1 MSEKPSLMNSMLAHS
16 NSIKGKTPKQRQMT
30 LTNFASMVSEEK
42 DQYIEKLRRRN
53 KRARDKIDLLEDSN
67 SDFMETIRTQQEVLE
82 KMAKKLDT
90 QKVEFRKELKAL
102 RARKNA
108 DILKLKEENAKLKEH
123 QSENEVDIPSK
134 EISMSGDVNSEAG
147 ELQELDSLRMDN
159 NRLEEELDSLAKEMG
174 DLKKSTNV
182 EITEKYEHLLADKDE
197 ELRLVRQELEDAKG
211 RIKDLLPDESEQT
224 SAETT
229 ADEVLEN
236 TREKLKETVLEVNT
250 LRKEQSRYLEEF
262 NQLKDQLQ
270 NSELKK
276 KLTES
281 LLTDSQKKMEELAK
295 KNKELVLEIESH
307 EQREKETNELKKA
320 NLEIK
325 RELDEAAKETDEK
338 TRKAEEAAGQVELM
352 RKKVIELELKA
363 EDAKGQQKELVEKM
377 SQEKGIIEASL
388 ENVQTELATVISNNE
403 LEQQRFRKEYQS
415 LRQQYDWFIVSK
427 FATLN
432 ALADELERLRKFQK
446 L

>member
-1 MSEKPSLMNSMLAHS
+1 MGN
-16 NSIKGKTPKQRQMT
+16 
-30 LTNFASMVSEEK
+30 
-42 DQYIEKLRRRN
+42 
-53 KRARDKIDLLEDSN
+53 
-67 SDFMETIRTQQEVLE
+67 
-82 KMAKKLDT
+82 
-90 QKVEFRKELKAL
+90 EL
-102 RARKNA
+102 
-108 DILKLKEENAKLKEH
+108 
-123 QSENEVDIPSK
+123 DIPSK
-134 EISMSGDVNSEAG
+134 EISMSGDVNSSAG

-159 NRLEEELDSLAKEMG
+159 NRLEEELDNLAKEMG

-197 ELRLVRQELEDAKG
+197 ELRLVRQELDDAKG
-211 RIKDLLPDESEQT
+211 RIKDLLPDESEQA
-224 SAETT
+224 SAVTT

-236 TREKLKETVLEVNT
+236 TREKLEETLLEVNT

-262 NQLKDQLQ
+262 NQLKDKLQ

-295 KNKELVLEIESH
+295 KNKELVLEVESH

-338 TRKAEEAAGQVELM
+338 TRQAEEAAGQVELM

-363 EDAKGQQKELVEKM
+363 EDAKGQQQELVEKM
-377 SQEKGIIEASL
+377 SQEKGIVEASL
-388 ENVQTELATVISNNE
+388 ENVQTELATVVRNNE
-403 LEQQRFRKEYQS
+403 LEHQRLRMEYESLGQQH
-415 LRQQYDWFIVSK
+415 DWLIVSK
-427 FATLN
+427 LTTLN
-432 ALADELERLRKFQK
+432 ALADELERLRKFQ
-446 L
+446 